1 MKHFISLDTISKDE
15 ILDLLALA
23 TKLKSLHKAGK
34 QLDLLKGKTV
44 ALIFNKPSTR
54 TRVSFEAGIIQLGGQ
69 AIHLSGQ
76 DMQLGHGESIED
88 TAKVLSRYVDAIM
101 IRTFKQSDIE
111 DLARFG
117 SIPLINGLSDLSHPC
132 QLLADLLT
140 IQEEKGLLT
149 GLKIAYV
156 GDGNNMANT
165 LLQACSILDIHLS
178 LATPSDYKPDPVL
191 FKEAKQRINQA
202 EIVWTPDVFA
212 AVADAD
218 VVYTDTWVSMG
229 DENEKQERVKAFQ
242 AYQVNS
248 DVMAKAKP
256 DAIFLHCLPAYRG
269 EEVTAAVI
277 DGPQSRVFDEAENRL
292 HVQKAVLL
300 KLLASEAL

>member
-1 MKHFISLDTISKDE
+1 MKHFISLDALSKDE

-23 TKLKSLHKAGK
+23 TKLKAMHKAGE
-34 QLDLLKGKTV
+34 QVDSLKGKTV

-111 DLARFG
+111 ALAHFG
-117 SIPLINGLSDLSHPC
+117 NIAIINGLSDLSHPC

-140 IQEEKGLLT
+140 IQEEKGHLD

-156 GDGNNMANT
+156 GDGNNMANS

-178 LATPSDYKPDPVL
+178 LATPSDYKPDSVI
-191 FKEAKQRINQA
+191 FKQAKQKAKQA
-202 EIVWTPDVFA
+202 QIVWTPDVLD
-212 AVADAD
+212 AVVNAD
-218 VVYTDTWVSMG
+218 VVYTDTWISMG
-229 DENEKQERVKAFQ
+229 DESEKQERIKAFQ

-248 DVMAKAKP
+248 DLMAKAKP

-269 EEVTAAVI
+269 EEVTADVI

-300 KLLASEAL
+300 KLLANEDL